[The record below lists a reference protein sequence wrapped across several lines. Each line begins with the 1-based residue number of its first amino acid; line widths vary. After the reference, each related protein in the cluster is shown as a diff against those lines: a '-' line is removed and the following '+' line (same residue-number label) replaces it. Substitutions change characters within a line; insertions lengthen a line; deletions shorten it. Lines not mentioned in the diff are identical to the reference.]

1 MEHNKSP
8 GPDGFT
14 AEFYQVFWELI
25 KHDLMTLFNDFHKGE
40 LLLYSL
46 NFVTI
51 VLVPKCKE
59 ATKIPQYRPIY
70 LLNVSFKNFT
80 KVATNRLMFITQK
93 VINPTQTV
101 FLLGQNIIEVEWSS
115 CMKLC
120 MRCTIR
126 MKAR

>member
-40 LLLYSL
+40 LLFYSL